1 MKALKIKILT
11 CQCWRFTIFY
21 EKILVKFLLIPKF
34 NKVKVLKCK
43 FQLKIIKIFGKIFRL
58 TINKINIKKIFH
70 KIRGRRFYFCQKKF
84 IIIFLLSFLSKIQ
97 TLKAEIL
104 VENIKNDGSTQTA
117 LVSLADSNKN
127 IFSKGNIDF
136 NEGNIVAHEKTNL
149 SYALSFGLGKKFT
162 TNIFG
167 NNSIIYNQIF
177 YNKTLASADLI
188 DQIIGYKIILAKK
201 LQFFYL
207 GFDINLAKLTYQNIL
222 NKNQTNFPK
231 YTMPIG
237 LVLGFELSKRTN
249 FQINFNNNYFAQKFQ
264 KQKIKIN
271 LVNMGLV
278 YDF

>member
-1 MKALKIKILT
+1 MKTLKINIIT
-11 CQCWRFTIFY
+11 CLFWQFIIFY
-21 EKILVKFLLIPKF
+21 EKILVKFLSIPKF
-34 NKVKVLKCK
+34 NKAKGLKCK
-43 FQLKIIKIFGKIFRL
+43 FKLKIIKIFGKIFRF

-70 KIRGRRFYFCQKKF
+70 KIRGKGFYFCQKKF

-104 VENIKNDGSTQTA
+104 VENIKNDGSAQTA
-117 LVSLADSNKN
+117 LGSLVDSNKN

-136 NEGNIVAHEKTNL
+136 SEGNIVAHEKANI
-149 SYALSFGLGKKFT
+149 SYALSLGLGKKFT

-231 YTMPIG
+231 YTMPTG

>member
-1 MKALKIKILT
+1 MKTLKIKILT
-11 CQCWRFTIFY
+11 CRFWRFTIFY

-70 KIRGRRFYFCQKKF
+70 KITGRRFYFCQKKF

-104 VENIKNDGSTQTA
+104 VENIKNDSSTQTA

-127 IFSKGNIDF
+127 IFSKGNIDL
-136 NEGNIVAHEKTNL
+136 NEGNIVVNEKTNP
-149 SYALSFGLGKKFT
+149 SYALSLGLGKKFA

-188 DQIIGYKIILAKK
+188 DQIIGYKIIIAKK
-201 LQFFYL
+201 LQLFYL

-231 YTMPIG
+231 YSIPTG
-237 LVLGFELSKRTN
+237 LVLGFEISKKIN